1 MQNARTKSSSVGAI
15 VALIITLVLIGV
27 IVCLGIAFGSL
38 TAISDVIKG
47 SKYQP
52 DAEMARVIENDQ
64 FTKSGERILRAT
76 YPELES
82 ASDFNQHCYS
92 GAERESS
99 VLGCY
104 SSDRIYVYDIDN
116 AELDGIKETVLAHE
130 LLHAVWNRMSDKEQK
145 ALYADLESTY
155 KAHSNEMS
163 EHMTQYSQ
171 DEYYDELHSIIGSQL
186 SESDM
191 TDALRKHYAKY
202 FTSQNLIAKYYN
214 SYNAKFK
221 ALEQK
226 AEELSAQ
233 IEQYK
238 VEVETLTSQYNTAY
252 ETLVADVED
261 FNARANRPNGFY
273 NRAQFDAERS
283 QLLARQE
290 NLDQMYDQ
298 LSELINTTNA
308 LVEQYNNNAI
318 QIGDLYDSVNSRVE
332 KPSSMIKE

>member
-1 MQNARTKSSSVGAI
+1 MQNTRTKSGSVGAI

-27 IVCLGIAFGSL
+27 IVYLGIVFGGL
-38 TAISDVIKG
+38 TAISDAIKG
-47 SKYQP
+47 SRYQP
-52 DAEMARVIENDQ
+52 GAEMARVIENDQ
-64 FTKSGERILRAT
+64 FTKAGERILRAT

-104 SSDRIYVYDIDN
+104 SGDRIYVYDIGN

-130 LLHAVWNRMSDKEQK
+130 LLHAVWNRMSSKEQK

-191 TDALRKHYAKY
+191 TDALQKHYAKY
-202 FTSQNLIAKYYN
+202 FTSQDLIANYYN

-233 IEQYK
+233 IEQHK
-238 VEVETLTSQYNTAY
+238 AEIEALTNQYNATY
-252 ETLVADVED
+252 EALVADVED

-273 NRAQFDAERS
+273 SRAQFDAERS

-290 NLDQMYDQ
+290 SLDRMYDQ
-298 LSELINTTNA
+298 LTTLIDTTNS

-332 KPSSMIKE
+332 KPSSMIEE